1 MIRSTISNS
10 NHFCQE
16 VLIEIMNEGF
26 EKMQESRNKIYEI
39 LKKRYFASIN
49 AFRKYKTDGITMDPA
64 GGGFFVFLNIDEIPA
79 NKFADHLLQKYK
91 VGTFPIMSEK
101 EEINGIRVAFCS
113 IPLEKIE
120 ETFKRITQTLSDLS

>member
-16 VLIEIMNEGF
+16 VLIKIMEEGF
-26 EKMQESRNKIYEI
+26 DKMIKNRNKIYEI
-39 LKKRYFASIN
+39 LKNRYLASIT
-49 AFRKYKTDGITMDPA
+49 AFNKFKQQGISMDPS
-64 GGGFFVFLNIDEIPA
+64 GGGFFVFLNLEKIRA
-79 NKFADHLLQKYK
+79 HKFADHLLKKYK

-101 EEINGIRVAFCS
+101 EDINGIRVAFCS

-120 ETFKRITQTLSDLS
+120 ETFKRIGLTLKDLI